1 VIYNKIN
8 QGAIL
13 TSAEL
18 SEHAIALP
26 DAPQPDALPIELH
39 ERGRYD
45 HPINARA

>member
-18 SEHAIALP
+18 SEHAIALVRLFVELVTR
-26 DAPQPDALPIELH
+26 LPI
-39 ERGRYD
+39 
-45 HPINARA
+45 PRAGG